1 MTVVPRN
8 PEKGT
13 ENVIRARTGSETRTV
28 AGRGRGTGTGIRT
41 AKEVKKT
48 GIVIATT
55 GIDVSAARKGN
66 TVIVPTIVTATVM
79 IVTVTGAMIPKGE
92 ETETEMATVGIGPA
106 PAPRLRAVTV
116 NADLDLVRALV
127 QRASV

>member
-1 MTVVPRN
+1 MTVVPQN

-13 ENVIRARTGSETRTV
+13 ENVIRARTGSETGTV

-79 IVTVTGAMIPKGE
+79 IVTVTGATILKGNVPSICPSL
-92 ETETEMATVGIGPA
+92 TWFCKSCFC
-106 PAPRLRAVTV
+106 LV
-116 NADLDLVRALV
+116 NFYG
-127 QRASV
+127 

>member
-1 MTVVPRN
+1 MTVVPQN

-13 ENVIRARTGSETRTV
+13 ENVIRARTGSVTGTV
-28 AGRGRGTGTGIRT
+28 AERGRGTGTGRRT
-41 AKEVKKT
+41 AKEVTRT

-55 GIDVSAARKGN
+55 GIAASAARKGN
-66 TVIVPTIVTATVM
+66 TVIDPMIVTATVM
-79 IVTVTGAMIPKGE
+79 IVTVTGATILKGE
-92 ETETEMATVGIGPA
+92 ETVTEMATVGIGPA

-116 NADLDLVRALV
+116 TVDLDLVRALV